1 MRNYKK
7 EYQKHKE
14 NNIRIPLDINIDTA
28 NKFKEK
34 IQQNNE
40 TVQGHLKNYI
50 NNYIKEE
57 K

>member
-1 MRNYKK
+1 MRDYKK

-14 NNIRIPLDINIDTA
+14 NNIRIPLNINIDTA

-34 IQQNNE
+34 LQQNNE

-50 NNYIKEE
+50 SNYIKVE
-57 K
+57 